1 MELKELRKMRKQ
13 CLVRMGS
20 MMTYKHR
27 SKNITCTV
35 LDASDGYVIYQ
46 YMHDG
51 LVVTN
56 KAWVDDFLDEWEVL
70 K

>member
-35 LDASDGYVIYQ
+35 LDTSDSYVIYQ
-46 YMHDG
+46 YVHDG
-51 LVVTN
+51 LIVTN
-56 KAWVDDFLDEWEVL
+56 KTKIDDFLDEWEV
-70 K
+70 